1 MQSECALNVNDA
13 LSEATLFQ
21 QTISEEH
28 PVSSTVV
35 IPVWNPRPCG
45 FSHVNTF
52 LKKMNFEIRAF
63 VN

>member
-13 LSEATLFQ
+13 LSDATLFQ

-35 IPVWNPRPCG
+35 IPLWNSRPCG
-45 FSHVNTF
+45 FSHVNI
-52 LKKMNFEIRAF
+52 LKKMNFENRTF